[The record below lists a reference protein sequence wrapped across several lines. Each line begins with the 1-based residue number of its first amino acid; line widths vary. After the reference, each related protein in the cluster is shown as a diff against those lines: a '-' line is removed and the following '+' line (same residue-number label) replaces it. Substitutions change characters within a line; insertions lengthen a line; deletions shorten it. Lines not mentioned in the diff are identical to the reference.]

1 MALFHQNNFDQM
13 IILQTQRYLL
23 EAKID
28 QITKDASKINKD
40 IFKQD
45 V

>member
-1 MALFHQNNFDQM
+1 MALFYQNNFDQ
-13 IILQTQRYLL
+13 IIVLQIWRYLL

-28 QITKDASKINKD
+28 QITKDASKINKE
-40 IFKQD
+40 ILNRN

>member
-13 IILQTQRYLL
+13 IITQRYLL

-40 IFKQD
+40 IFKQN

>member
-1 MALFHQNNFDQM
+1 MALFYQNNFDQ
-13 IILQTQRYLL
+13 IIVLQIRRYLL

-28 QITKDASKINKD
+28 QITKDASKINKE
-40 IFKQD
+40 ILNRN